1 MQLIGKIVMF
11 LFTLIPGLI
20 FIILGI
26 DLFIDKIKEIV
37 SRGFEL
43 FDLCWL
49 LFTFFLVIGGLSVIG
64 FGISLFYLEF

>member
-1 MQLIGKIVMF
+1 MQLIVRIGMF

-26 DLFIDKIKEIV
+26 DLFIEEIRKIV

-43 FDLCWL
+43 FDLCWI
-49 LFTFFLVIGGLSVIG
+49 LFIFFLIIGSLSVIG

>member
-11 LFTLIPGLI
+11 LFMLIPGLI
-20 FIILGI
+20 FMISGI
-26 DLFIDKIKEIV
+26 DLLIDNIKGIK

-43 FDLCWL
+43 FDLCL
-49 LFTFFLVIGGLSVIG
+49 ILFIFFLIIGSLSVIG